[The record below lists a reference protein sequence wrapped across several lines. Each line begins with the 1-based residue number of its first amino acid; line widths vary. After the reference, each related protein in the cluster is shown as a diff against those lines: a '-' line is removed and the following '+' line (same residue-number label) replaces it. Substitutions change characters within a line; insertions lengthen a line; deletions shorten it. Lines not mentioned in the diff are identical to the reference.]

1 MKSVK
6 FISSE
11 IIPILEEEIDLFKQG
26 KSNIE
31 RAKAVANLSH
41 KFIASKRLEIQE
53 EERIRRKLLKGYG
66 GSVFVGSW

>member
-31 RAKAVANLSH
+31 RAKAVANLYH
-41 KFIASKRLEIQE
+41 VFIDTKRLDIQE
-53 EERIRRKLLKGYG
+53 EERMRRGLLKAIK
-66 GSVFVGSW
+66 S